1 MNSDPANSGPVSS
14 DPGRPWSG
22 EPASGGLAAFSLLL
36 ALVLI
41 GLMPLLFGQL
51 MASALAKLHLSGGS
65 AFALILAMFAG
76 SFVNIPVRTIVHD
89 EAVAVDPLAIFGV
102 SRRGERWRRIRRKTT
117 IAVNVGG
124 CLIPVGLAVYEAL
137 LLAEA
142 GGLAGAGLASSISI
156 AACYALARPI
166 PGIGI
171 ALPAFLPGIISALAA
186 LLLANGDPAPVAF
199 IAGVAGP
206 LIGADLLHLKDVE
219 DSPTGIASIG
229 GAGTFDGIILS
240 GIIAAYLA

>member
-1 MNSDPANSGPVSS
+1 MNSDPEP
-14 DPGRPWSG
+14 PWSG
-22 EPASGGLAAFSLLL
+22 ERPAGGLTAFSLLL
-36 ALVLI
+36 ALVLMA
-41 GLMPLLFGQL
+41 LMPLLFGQL
-51 MASALAKLHLSGGS
+51 MASALGKLHLSAGA
-65 AFALILAMFAG
+65 AFALIVGVFAG

-89 EAVAVDPLAIFGV
+89 EAVAVDPLAVFGV
-102 SRRGERWRRIRRKTT
+102 SRRGKRWRRIRRETT

-124 CLIPVGLAVYEAL
+124 CIIPVGLALYEAS

-142 GGLAGAGLASSISI
+142 GGLGGAGLASLVSI

-171 ALPAFLPGIISALAA
+171 ALPAFLPGLISALAA
-186 LLLANGDPAPVAF
+186 LLLASGDPAPVAF